1 MNRIKNSEYNY
12 LEAPTNEE
20 PCIVGNN
27 GGPKWPE
34 CGGGNNWIGAVLIF
48 GGRCSGRE
56 SRSCSPRDK
65 LNAGE
70 GIWLLT
76 DVGGIAD
83 ENAPL
88 PGYLN
93 DWNFDISTF
102 SSDLK
107 WGAKNDLI
115 LTGDANQMIL
125 AGDVSLGAWPL
136 MYLEVQSN

>member
-1 MNRIKNSEYNY
+1 M
-12 LEAPTNEE
+12 
-20 PCIVGNN
+20 
-27 GGPKWPE
+27 
-34 CGGGNNWIGAVLIF
+34 LIF

-93 DWNFDISTF
+93 DLNFDISTF

-115 LTGDANQMIL
+115 LTGDANQMFL
-125 AGDVSLGAWPL
+125 AGDVSLGARPL
-136 MYLEVQSN
+136 MYLEVQLN